1 MNLRLPDSL
10 QTVPAAVQSFP
21 ETVRQANPRTRLI
34 LGVIGIIALVLGI
47 LYLRGVFS
55 PAPVVKKPP
64 VAVRVGEASRK
75 SVLITERTVGT
86 IVANATVSVTA
97 QVSGQIVSVNFKE
110 GDIVKKGDVLFQ
122 LDPRPFQAAL
132 AQAQANTARDQA
144 TLVSDQKDAGRYA
157 ALIKLGASSQ
167 QQTDVAIA
175 TAKAM
180 AATVAADK
188 AAADAAKLNLTYST
202 VRAPVDG
209 KTGPILIQIG
219 NLVSANQANPLVT
232 IAQIH
237 PVKVSFFLPQT
248 DLPRIQ
254 QRMAENKMQA
264 TIQVQGQ
271 GGKVLE
277 APVDFVS
284 NAVSNMTG
292 TIELRATFD
301 NLDNVLVPG
310 QLADTTVS
318 LGEIDNATI
327 VPHDAVNL
335 GPDSSYVW
343 FVDKQS
349 KAQMRKVQVLND
361 DGTVAAVQG
370 PVKPGD
376 RLITDGAMQVVQG
389 TTVAIKKT
397 PPGGNQQNPTQIPA
411 GAQ

>member
-1 MNLRLPDSL
+1 MNIRIPDSM

-21 ETVRQANPRTRLI
+21 DTIRQANPRTRLI
-34 LGVIGIIALVLGI
+34 LGVAGIAAII
-47 LYLRGVFS
+47 LAIMYLNGAFS
-55 PAPVVKKPP
+55 PVPEKKTPPAPV
-64 VAVRVGEASRK
+64 RVGQASSK
-75 SVLITERTVGT
+75 TVIITEHTVGT
-86 IVANATVSVTA
+86 IIANATVAVTA

-132 AQAQANTARDQA
+132 NQAQAATARDRA
-144 TLVSDQKDAGRYA
+144 TLVSDQKDAVRYS
-157 ALIKLGASSQ
+157 ALIKLGAASQ
-167 QQTDVAIA
+167 QQTDVAVA
-175 TAKAM
+175 TAAAE
-180 AATVAADK
+180 AATVTADK
-188 AAADAAKLNLTYST
+188 AAADAAKLNLNYAT
-202 VRAPVDG
+202 VRSPVDG

-219 NLVSANQANPLVT
+219 NLIAANQTNPLVT

-254 QRMAENKMQA
+254 QRMAENRMEA
-264 TIQVQGQ
+264 AIQVQGQ
-271 GGKVLE
+271 GGEKLK

-284 NAVSNMTG
+284 NTVSNVTG
-292 TIELRATFD
+292 TIELRATFP

-318 LGEIDNATI
+318 LGQIDNAVV

-343 FVDKQS
+343 VVDKDM
-349 KAQMRKVQVLND
+349 KAQMRNVTVLND
-361 DGTVAAVQG
+361 DGTIAAVKG

-376 RLITDGAMQVVQG
+376 KLITDGALRVVQG
-389 TTVAIKKT
+389 TTVVVKKG
-397 PPGGNQQNPTQIPA
+397 PPRNQQSTAQAPA

>member
-1 MNLRLPDSL
+1 MNFQLPDSL

-34 LGVIGIIALVLGI
+34 WGVIGILLVIALAWYASGLFATTPPPKV
-47 LYLRGVFS
+47 
-55 PAPVVKKPP
+55 PAAP
-64 VAVRVGEASRK
+64 VRVGQAARK
-75 SVLITERTVGT
+75 TVIITEHTVGT
-86 IVANATVSVTA
+86 IVANATVAVTA
-97 QVSGQIVSVNFKE
+97 QVAGQIVSVNFKE

-122 LDPRPFQAAL
+122 LDPRPFQAAF
-132 AQAQANTARDQA
+132 AQAQATTARDQA
-144 TLVSDQKDAGRYA
+144 TLVSDEKDAARYSS
-157 ALIKLGASSQ
+157 LIKLGAASQ
-167 QQTDVAIA
+167 QQTDVAVA
-175 TAKAM
+175 AAKAM
-180 AATVAADK
+180 AATVASDK

-202 VRAPVDG
+202 VRSPVDG

-219 NLVSANQANPLVT
+219 NLVAANQTNPLVT

-254 QRMAENKMQA
+254 QRMAEGKMEA

-271 GGKVLE
+271 GGEVLK

-292 TIELRATFD
+292 TIELRATFP

-310 QLADTTVS
+310 QLADTNVS
-318 LGEIDNATI
+318 LGEIDNAVI

-343 FVDKQS
+343 VVDKQS

-361 DGTVAAVQG
+361 DGTIAAVKG

-376 RLITDGAMQVVQG
+376 KLITDGAMRVVQG
-389 TTVAIKKT
+389 TKVVIKKKL
-397 PPGGNQQNPTQIPA
+397 PGTQQSTAQVPA

>member
-1 MNLRLPDSL
+1 
-10 QTVPAAVQSFP
+10 
-21 ETVRQANPRTRLI
+21 
-34 LGVIGIIALVLGI
+34 
-47 LYLRGVFS
+47 
-55 PAPVVKKPP
+55 
-64 VAVRVGEASRK
+64 
-75 SVLITERTVGT
+75 
-86 IVANATVSVTA
+86 
-97 QVSGQIVSVNFKE
+97 
-110 GDIVKKGDVLFQ
+110 VLFQ

-132 AQAQANTARDQA
+132 SQAQANTARDQA
-144 TLVSDQKDAGRYA
+144 TLVSDEKDAVRYS
-157 ALIKLGASSQ
+157 ALIKLGAASQ

-175 TAKAM
+175 AAKAE

-202 VRAPVDG
+202 IRSPVDG

-219 NLVSANQANPLVT
+219 NLISANQSNPLVT

-254 QRMAENKMQA
+254 QRMAENRMEA
-264 TIQVQGQ
+264 AIQVQGQ
-271 GGKVLE
+271 GGQKLK

-292 TIELRATFD
+292 TIELRATFP

-310 QLADTTVS
+310 QLADTSVS
-318 LGEIDNATI
+318 LGEIDNATV

-343 FVDKQS
+343 LVDKQM

-361 DGTVAAVQG
+361 NGAIAAVKG

-376 RLITDGAMQVVQG
+376 KLITDGALRVVQG
-389 TTVAIKKT
+389 TKVVIKKNL
-397 PPGGNQQNPTQIPA
+397 PGNQQSTAQAPT

>member
-1 MNLRLPDSL
+1 
-10 QTVPAAVQSFP
+10 
-21 ETVRQANPRTRLI
+21 
-34 LGVIGIIALVLGI
+34 
-47 LYLRGVFS
+47 
-55 PAPVVKKPP
+55 
-64 VAVRVGEASRK
+64 
-75 SVLITERTVGT
+75 
-86 IVANATVSVTA
+86 
-97 QVSGQIVSVNFKE
+97 VSGQIVSVNFKE

-144 TLVSDQKDAGRYA
+144 TLVSDQKDAVRYA

-389 TTVAIKKT
+389 TTVAIKKA

>member
-1 MNLRLPDSL
+1 
-10 QTVPAAVQSFP
+10 
-21 ETVRQANPRTRLI
+21 LI
-34 LGVIGIIALVLGI
+34 LGVLGVAAVILGI
-47 LYLRGVFS
+47 MYMNGDFS

-64 VAVRVGEASRK
+64 APVRVGQASTK
-75 SVLITERTVGT
+75 TIIITEHTVGT

-132 AQAQANTARDQA
+132 NQAEAMTKRDQA
-144 TLVSDQKDAGRYA
+144 TLVSDQKDAARYS
-157 ALIKLGASSQ
+157 ALIKLGAASQ
-167 QQTDVAIA
+167 QQTDVAVA
-175 TAKAM
+175 AAGAM
-180 AATVAADK
+180 AATVAADR

-202 VRAPVDG
+202 VRSPVDG

-219 NLVSANQANPLVT
+219 NLIAANQANPLVT

-254 QRMAENKMQA
+254 QRMAEGRMQA

-271 GGKVLE
+271 GGEVLK

-310 QLADTTVS
+310 QLTDTTVS
-318 LGEIDNATI
+318 LGQIDHAI
-327 VPHDAVNL
+327 VVPHDAVNM
-335 GPDSSYVW
+335 GPDSAYVW
-343 FVDKQS
+343 VIDKQM
-349 KAQMRKVQVLND
+349 KAQMHKVQVLND
-361 DGTVAAVQG
+361 DGAIAAVKG

-376 RLITDGAMQVVQG
+376 KVITDGAMRVVQG
-389 TTVAIKKT
+389 TSVVIKKSL
-397 PPGGNQQNPTQIPA
+397 PGNQQSTAQAPA

>member
-1 MNLRLPDSL
+1 MNIRLPNAF
-10 QTVPAAVQSFP
+10 QTVPSAVQNFP
-21 ETVRQANPRTRLI
+21 ETVRKAKPRTRLI
-34 LGVIGIIALVLGI
+34 LGAAGVIALVLGI
-47 LYLRGVFS
+47 MYLNGDFS
-55 PAPVVKKPP
+55 PAPEVKKPSAP
-64 VAVRVGEASRK
+64 VRVGQAATK
-75 SVLITERTVGT
+75 TIIITEHTVGT
-86 IVANATVSVTA
+86 IVANATVAVTA

-132 AQAQANTARDQA
+132 SQAQANTARDQA
-144 TLVSDQKDAGRYA
+144 TLVSDEKDAVRYS

-202 VRAPVDG
+202 VRSPVDG

-219 NLVSANQANPLVT
+219 NLVAANQTNPLVT

-254 QRMAENKMQA
+254 QRMAEGRMEA

-271 GGKVLE
+271 GGEVLK
-277 APVDFVS
+277 APVTFVS

-292 TIELRATFD
+292 TIELRASFD
-301 NLDNVLVPG
+301 NLDNALVPG
-310 QLADTTVS
+310 QLADTNVS
-318 LGEIDNATI
+318 LGQIDNAI
-327 VPHDAVNL
+327 VVPHDALNV

-343 FVDKQS
+343 TVTKQM
-349 KAQMRKVQVLND
+349 KAKMQKITVLND
-361 DGTVAAVQG
+361 DGTVAAIKG
-370 PVKPGD
+370 SVKPGD
-376 RLITDGAMQVVQG
+376 KVITDGGLRVVNG
-389 TTVAIKKT
+389 TKVKIVKSLGGKQQSTMS
-397 PPGGNQQNPTQIPA
+397 PPG
-411 GAQ
+411 AQ